1 MRTCLAYSVP
11 ILSLSTTTSAVPWY
25 HYKSS
30 YIYYIYIIYILYMYM
45 HIYMYIYIYIYIFL
59 YLLGYL
65 HSEFF
70 ALKGK
75 NLQTIVHGQDPL
87 CFQKLLYQLILMLPS
102 ICCPVTA
109 YPIFSSICHFSLWL
123 VLHLAYLV

>member
-45 HIYMYIYIYIYIFL
+45 HIYMYIYIYIFL